1 MSMHQTAA
9 AVSSPRRRRTPSPR
23 CCRRPFTLVFW
34 TLLAVALAAPAGLS
48 AQPFGTYTAFSGNGS
63 AGASNGDLEVPDSPA
78 LNPAGPITIEGW
90 VSLSTPFGGSNA
102 CRSLIGKNFTQSYWV
117 GVCGST
123 LRAYLRGDRSFF
135 DAGIVPAGQWT
146 HFAVTYDGS
155 TQSHYINGELI
166 HSFAATGPPAAS
178 TAPVEIGGDFAFP
191 FSPNGALTEIRLW
204 NVVRTIDQI
213 RGTINVPLTAAQ
225 PGLVAVWSLGGPNDA
240 VGGHNGVFHGT
251 FTPIAPPAIISCGS
265 STASA
270 LCLDSA
276 FLITV
281 GWRTGPPPGTPA
293 TSGPAHVV
301 GAGPGSGVF
310 WFFSADN
317 WELMVKVIDG
327 CALNSS
333 FWVFSAATTN
343 VFYRMEVTDVRSGT
357 TKVYFNY
364 TGPPAPAVTDTV
376 AFPNSC

>member
-1 MSMHQTAA
+1 MTMRKTAA
-9 AVSSPRRRRTPSPR
+9 VPSPRRRRPCTASPR
-23 CCRRPFTLVFW
+23 RHHRLCTLAFW

-48 AQPFGTYTAFSGNGS
+48 AQPFGTYIAFSGNGS
-63 AGASNGDLEVPDSPA
+63 STGNGDLEVPDSPA

-90 VSLSTPFGGSNA
+90 VSLATPFGGGST
-102 CRSLIGKNFTQSYWV
+102 CRSLIGKNFHQSYWV

-123 LRAYLRGDRSFF
+123 LRAYLRGDGSFR
-135 DAGIVPAGQWT
+135 DAGTVPAGQWT

-155 TQSHYINGELI
+155 SQSHYINGELI
-166 HSFAATGPPAAS
+166 HTPFAVTGPPAAS
-178 TAPVEIGGDFAFP
+178 TAPVEIGGDFAYP
-191 FSPNGALTEIRLW
+191 FSPNGAVTEFRLW
-204 NVVRTIDQI
+204 NVARTIDEI
-213 RGTINVPLTAAQ
+213 RGTINVPLTSPQ
-225 PGLVAVWSLGGPNDA
+225 PGLVAVWSLGGANDP

-270 LCLDSA
+270 LCLDSS

-281 GWRTGPPPGTPA
+281 SWRVGLPPGTS
-293 TSGPAHVV
+293 SGPAQVV
-301 GAGPGSGVF
+301 VAGPGSGVF
-310 WFFSADN
+310 WFFSSAN
-317 WELMVKVIDG
+317 WELMVKVING
-327 CALNSS
+327 CALDHA

-343 VFYRMEVTDVRSGT
+343 VFYRMDVTDVRSGT

-364 TGPPAPAVTDTV
+364 TGPPAPAVTDTL